1 MAFLEVSGLS
11 FTYPG
16 CEGPAVED
24 VSFRVNEGE
33 LVCVLGATGSGKSTL
48 MRLIKRELTP
58 AGRRT
63 GEIRLDGVSL
73 GDVPPEISAF
83 SVGYVMQR
91 PDEQIVTDKV
101 WHELVFGLENMGLS
115 QQEMA
120 RRAAETAAYFGM
132 EGWYEKPVSQL
143 SGGQKQLLNLA
154 AVMVMQPRLLILDEP
169 TAQLDPIAASDFIAT
184 LHRLNRELGLTVLVI
199 EHHLEELLPLC
210 DRALV
215 LESGRLTGCGDPRSM
230 VAALRNRPEL
240 LMGMPSAA
248 RLYHALGAG
257 GHCPLSLSEGRQFV
271 KAWIDGGARACECDA
286 GWIADG
292 NDSPAWACAA
302 GESGGSVAA
311 AFVADGNSNAAITCI
326 SGENGVSAASAF
338 TAYGN
343 SNPASTNTSNQ
354 TGASPT
360 TPFTGDGNSN
370 SATTNTSN
378 QTGASPAT
386 PFPADGNSNAA
397 STNTSGQTDTPT
409 PALTLE
415 NVYFRYDRNAPD
427 VLRGVNLQV
436 GAGEIL
442 CLLGGN
448 GSGKSTLLNLAAGL
462 RKAQH
467 GRISVLGKKSG
478 AYGGQRLYQECVA
491 LLPQDVQ
498 TVFLADTVEEE
509 LQGCD
514 LSVLPVDLSPLM
526 KQHPYDLS
534 GGQQQMVALARV
546 LAQKPKLLLLD
557 EPAKG
562 LDACARS
569 RLVQT
574 LKSLKAQGMAMLIVT
589 HDPVFA
595 ADCADR
601 CGLLFRGEMVCTG
614 DPRSFFSENLF
625 YTTPVS
631 RMTRGLLPG
640 CVTVADAAKAL
651 RANPPAAAARAVPS
665 GSGEVRP

>member
-16 CEGPAVED
+16 CESPAVED

-73 GDVPPEISAF
+73 GDVPSETSAF

-230 VAALRNRPEL
+230 AAALRNRPEL

-257 GHCPLSLSEGRQFV
+257 GHCPLSLSEGRRFV
-271 KAWIDGGARACECDA
+271 KAWMDGGARACECDT
-286 GWIADG
+286 GWIDDEKG
-292 NDSPAWACAA
+292 GPACACAA
-302 GESGGSVAA
+302 GESGESVAA
-311 AFVADGNSNAAITCI
+311 AFVAVGN
-326 SGENGVSAASAF
+326 GES
-338 TAYGN
+338 
-343 SNPASTNTSNQ
+343 ASTCVSDRNSLSSAV
-354 TGASPT
+354 GVPT
-360 TPFTGDGNSN
+360 DNKNSN
-370 SATTNTSN
+370 SA
-378 QTGASPAT
+378 A
-386 PFPADGNSNAA
+386 
-397 STNTSGQTDTPT
+397 T

-436 GAGEIL
+436 EAGEIL

-448 GSGKSTLLNLAAGL
+448 GSGKSTLLSLAAGL

-467 GRISVLGKKSG
+467 GRISVLGKKIG
-478 AYGGQRLYQECVA
+478 AYGGQSLYQECVA

-498 TVFLADTVEEE
+498 TVFLADTVEAE

-514 LSVLPVDLSPLM
+514 LSALPVDLSPLM

-640 CVTVADAAKAL
+640 CVTVADAAEAL

>member
-24 VSFRVNEGE
+24 VSFKVNEGE

-154 AVMVMQPRLLILDEP
+154 AVMVMQPRLLVLDEP

-230 VAALRNRPEL
+230 AAALRNRPEL

-271 KAWIDGGARACECDA
+271 KAWMDGGARACECDT
-286 GWIADG
+286 GCIADG
-292 NDSPAWACAA
+292 NGSPAWACEA
-302 GESGGSVAA
+302 GESGVSSVAA
-311 AFVADGNSNAAITCI
+311 TIAEA
-326 SGENGVSAASAF
+326 
-338 TAYGN
+338 
-343 SNPASTNTSNQ
+343 
-354 TGASPT
+354 
-360 TPFTGDGNSN
+360 
-370 SATTNTSN
+370 
-378 QTGASPAT
+378 
-386 PFPADGNSNAA
+386 FPADGNGDSA
-397 STNTSGQTDTPT
+397 STCASDQNIPSSGMAVPPDGNGDSASTCVSDRNSLLSAVAVPTDNKNSNSAAT

-448 GSGKSTLLNLAAGL
+448 GSGKSTLLSLAAGL

-467 GRISVLGKKSG
+467 GRISVLGKKIG
-478 AYGGQRLYQECVA
+478 AYGGQSLYQECVA

-498 TVFLADTVEEE
+498 TVFLADTVEAE

-514 LSVLPVDLSPLM
+514 LSALPVDLSPLM

-534 GGQQQMVALARV
+534 GGQQQMVALARM

-601 CGLLFRGEMVCTG
+601 CGLLFRGEMVCAG

-640 CVTVADAAKAL
+640 CVTVADAAEAL